1 MLTTALG
8 LFFRDPQM
16 SAADVDLSASSA
28 AFGGA
33 SHLTIAGML
42 TYAASQSNSGGTV
55 WYGQVKATQVLAK
68 DAFTAINDQSAA
80 SPP

>member
-1 MLTTALG
+1 
-8 LFFRDPQM
+8 M
-16 SAADVDLSASSA
+16 SAADVDVSASSA

-33 SHLTIAGML
+33 SHLTIDAML
-42 TYAASQSNSGGTV
+42 AYAASQSNSGGTT

-68 DAFTAINDQSAA
+68 DAFAKINDQSAA